1 MPLLVIRKRY
11 KKRRMTMSK
20 IELVAPCNFAV
31 EAILPREIKSLGYEI
46 SKVEDGRVS
55 FLADV
60 EGICRSNLWLRT
72 AERILV
78 KVGEFEALSFEEL
91 FEKTK
96 SLKWHEWI
104 PKDAEFPV
112 AKASSI
118 KSKLFSTSDIQAI
131 VKKAVVES
139 LKTKYKVQWF
149 EETGERYPIHV
160 FLNKDKVA
168 LYLDTSGLSLHKR
181 GYRELSNA
189 APIKETLAA
198 TMVLLTPWKADRAF
212 IDPLCGSGT
221 IPIEAAMI
229 GLNMAPGLNRSF
241 VSDKWRDITSK
252 VWDKAKEEARS
263 LMRNDVELNVQGY
276 DIDESALKVARIN
289 AKLAGLEDKLH
300 FQKRDIKELSSKDR
314 YGFIVT
320 NPPYGERM
328 SDQKSVEGLYKEMGK
343 VFSKLD
349 TWSFYI
355 ITSYEEFE
363 RFFGKR
369 ADKKRK
375 LYNGM
380 MKTDLFQFFG
390 PKPPRPNKL
399 ESIIQDEIDK

>member
-1 MPLLVIRKRY
+1 
-11 KKRRMTMSK
+11 MSK
-20 IELVAPCNFAV
+20 IELVAPCNFGV
-31 EAILPREIKSLGYEI
+31 EAVLSREIKNLGYEI
-46 SKVEDGRVS
+46 IRVEDGRVS
-55 FLADV
+55 FMANE

-72 AERILV
+72 AERVLV
-78 KVGEFEALSFEEL
+78 KIDEFEALSFEEL

-96 SLKWHEWI
+96 RLQWYRWI

-112 AKASSI
+112 SKASSI

-139 LKTKYKVQWF
+139 MKAKYKQQWF
-149 EETGERYPIHV
+149 DETGERYPIHV
-160 FLNKDKVA
+160 FLNRDKAA

-181 GYRELSNA
+181 GYRELSNS

-198 TMVLLTPWKADRAF
+198 AMVLLTPWKPERAF
-212 IDPLCGSGT
+212 IDPFCGSGT

-229 GLNMAPGLNRSF
+229 GLNIAPGHGRNF
-241 VSDKWRDITSK
+241 VSGSWRWIGSK
-252 VWDKAKEEARS
+252 LWDRAKEEAGS
-263 LMRNDVELNVQGY
+263 MVKHNAALNVQGY
-276 DIDESALKVARIN
+276 DIDESALRIARTN
-289 AKLAGLEDKLH
+289 MKLAGLEDKIH

-320 NPPYGERM
+320 NPPYGERL
-328 SDQKSVEGLYKEMGK
+328 SDRNSVLSLYKEMGK
-343 VFSKLD
+343 VFSKLE

-355 ITSYEEFE
+355 ITANEEFE

-369 ADKKRK
+369 ADRKRK

-380 MKTDLFQFFG
+380 MKADLYQFFG
-390 PKPPRPNKL
+390 PKPPKTAVNVAASL
-399 ESIIQDEIDK
+399 EKID

>member
-1 MPLLVIRKRY
+1 MN
-11 KKRRMTMSK
+11 MSK

-31 EAILPREIKSLGYEI
+31 EAILSREIKSLGYEI

-55 FLADV
+55 FFADE

-72 AERILV
+72 AERVLV
-78 KVGEFEALSFEEL
+78 KVGEFEAFSFEEL

-96 SLKWHEWI
+96 SLNWHQFI
-104 PKDAEFPV
+104 PKDGEFPV

-118 KSKLFSTSDIQAI
+118 RSKLFSTSDIQAI

-139 LKTKYKVQWF
+139 LKVKYKVQWF
-149 EETGERYPIHV
+149 EETGVKYPIHV

-168 LYLDTSGLSLHKR
+168 LYLDTSGGALHKR
-181 GYRELSNA
+181 GYRELSLS

-229 GLNMAPGLNRSF
+229 GLNIAPGLNRSF
-241 VSDKWRDITSK
+241 ISDEWNWITKSA
-252 VWDKAKEEARS
+252 WDKSKEEARS
-263 LMRNDVELNVQGY
+263 LIRNDVELNVQGY
-276 DIDESALKVARIN
+276 DIDENALKIARNN
-289 AKLAGLEDKLH
+289 ARMAGLEGKIH
-300 FQKRDIKELSSKDR
+300 FQQRDMKELSSKDH

-328 SDQKSVEGLYKEMGK
+328 SDLKSVEALYKEMGK

-349 TWSFYI
+349 TWSYYI
-355 ITSYEEFE
+355 ITSHEEFE

-380 MKTDLFQFFG
+380 MKTDLYQFFG
-390 PKPPRPNKL
+390 PKPPRRVLHENI
-399 ESIIQDEIDK
+399 ESEETDI

>member
-1 MPLLVIRKRY
+1 
-11 KKRRMTMSK
+11 MSN

-31 EAILPREIKSLGYEI
+31 EAALSREIKSLGYEI
-46 SKVEDGRVS
+46 TKVEDGRVS
-55 FLADV
+55 FMADA

-78 KVGEFEALSFEEL
+78 KVGEFEAFSFEEL

-96 SLKWHEWI
+96 RLNWHEWI

-118 KSKLFSTSDIQAI
+118 KSTLFSTSDIQAI

-139 LKTKYKVQWF
+139 LKTKYKIEWF
-149 EETGERYPIHV
+149 EETGEKYPIHV
-160 FLNKDKVA
+160 FINKDKVV

-198 TMVLLTPWKADRAF
+198 LMVLLTPWKADRAF
-212 IDPLCGSGT
+212 IDPFCGSGT
-221 IPIEAAMI
+221 ITIEAAMI

-241 VSDKWRDITSK
+241 ISENWRWIDKN
-252 VWDKAKEEARS
+252 VWERTKEEARS
-263 LMRNDVELNVQGY
+263 LIKSDVELNVQGY
-276 DIDESALKVARIN
+276 DIDEAALKVARNN
-289 AKLAGLEDKLH
+289 ARLAGLEDRLH
-300 FQKRDIKELSSKDR
+300 FQKRDMRELSSKDH

-320 NPPYGERM
+320 NPPYGERL
-328 SDQKSVEGLYKEMGK
+328 SDHKSVEGLYKEMGK
-343 VFSKLD
+343 VFKKLD

-355 ITSYEEFE
+355 ITSHEEFE
-363 RFFGKR
+363 KLFGRR

-380 MKTDLFQFFG
+380 MKTDLYQFFG
-390 PKPPRPNKL
+390 PKPPRP
-399 ESIIQDEIDK
+399 SINENITQEEIDI

>member
-1 MPLLVIRKRY
+1 
-11 KKRRMTMSK
+11 MSK

-31 EAILPREIKSLGYEI
+31 EAILSREIKNLGYEI

-55 FLADV
+55 FWADE

-78 KVGEFEALSFEEL
+78 KVGEFEAFSFEEL

-96 SLKWHEWI
+96 RLKWHEWI

-168 LYLDTSGLSLHKR
+168 LYMDTSGLSLHKR

-198 TMVLLTPWKADRAF
+198 LMVLLTPWKAERAL
-212 IDPLCGSGT
+212 IDPFCGSGT

-229 GLNMAPGLNRSF
+229 GLNMAPGINRSF
-241 VSDKWRDITSK
+241 VSDNWRWITRK
-252 VWDKAKEEARS
+252 VWDRAKEEARS
-263 LMRNDVELNVQGY
+263 LVRNDVELNVQGY
-276 DIDESALKVARIN
+276 DIDESALKVARNN
-289 AKLAGLEDKLH
+289 ARLAGLEDKLH
-300 FQKRDIKELSSKDR
+300 FQKRDMKELSSKDR

-320 NPPYGERM
+320 NPPYGERL

-355 ITSYEEFE
+355 ITSHEEFE
-363 RFFGKR
+363 KFFGRR

-380 MKTDLFQFFG
+380 MRTDLYQFFG
-390 PKPPRPNKL
+390 PKPPRPVSH
-399 ESIIQDEIDK
+399 ESAMQDETFTK

>member
-1 MPLLVIRKRY
+1 
-11 KKRRMTMSK
+11 MSD
-20 IELVAPCNFAV
+20 IELVAPCNFGV
-31 EAILPREIKSLGYEI
+31 EASLSREIRNLGYETTR
-46 SKVEDGRVS
+46 VEDGRVG
-55 FLADV
+55 FMADA

-78 KVGEFEALSFEEL
+78 KVGEFEAFSFEEL

-96 SLKWHEWI
+96 GLEWYKWI

-118 KSKLFSTSDIQAI
+118 KSTLFSTSDIQAI

-139 LKTKYKVQWF
+139 LKTKYKVEWF
-149 EETGERYPIHV
+149 EETGEKYPIHV
-160 FLNKDKVA
+160 FINKDRVV
-168 LYLDTSGLSLHKR
+168 LYLDSSGLSLHKR

-198 TMVLLTPWKADRAF
+198 LMVLLTPWKADRAF
-212 IDPLCGSGT
+212 IDPFCGSGT
-221 IPIEAAMI
+221 ITIEAAMI

-241 VSDKWRDITSK
+241 ISDNWRWI
-252 VWDKAKEEARS
+252 DKNAWERTKEEARS
-263 LMRNDVELNVQGY
+263 LIKNDVELNIQGY
-276 DIDESALKVARIN
+276 DIDEASIKVARNN
-289 AKLAGLEDKLH
+289 ARLAGLEDKLH
-300 FQKRDIKELSSKDR
+300 FQKRDMKELSSKDH

-320 NPPYGERM
+320 NPPYGERL
-328 SDQKSVEGLYKEMGK
+328 SDHKSVEGLYKEMGK

-349 TWSFYI
+349 TWSFYV
-355 ITSYEEFE
+355 ITSHEEFE
-363 RFFGKR
+363 KFFGRR

-380 MKTDLFQFFG
+380 MKTDLYQFFG
-390 PKPPRPNKL
+390 PKPPRHNIN
-399 ESIIQDEIDK
+399 ENITQEEIDK

>member
-1 MPLLVIRKRY
+1 MFEF
-11 KKRRMTMSK
+11 
-20 IELVAPCNFAV
+20 ELVAPCNFGV
-31 EAILPREIKSLGYEI
+31 EAILAREIKNLGYEI

-55 FLADV
+55 FFADA

-72 AERILV
+72 AERILI
-78 KVGEFEALSFEEL
+78 KAGEFEAFSFDEL

-96 SLKWHEWI
+96 SLNWCELI
-104 PKDAEFPV
+104 PKNAEFPV

-118 KSKLFSTSDIQAI
+118 RSKLFSTSDIQAI

-139 LKTKYKVQWF
+139 MKKKYKKQWF

-160 FLNKDKVA
+160 FLNKDKAA
-168 LYLDTSGLSLHKR
+168 LYLDTSGLPLHKR

-198 TMVLLTPWKADRAF
+198 LMVLLTPWKADRAF
-212 IDPLCGSGT
+212 IDPFCGSGT

-229 GLNMAPGLNRSF
+229 GLNMAPGLKRSF
-241 VSDKWRDITSK
+241 ISDSWCWIPR
-252 VWDKAKEEARS
+252 VAWDKAKEEARS
-263 LMRNDVELNVQGY
+263 LIRNDAELNIQGY
-276 DIDESALKVARIN
+276 DIDGSALETARIN
-289 AKLAGLEDKLH
+289 AKLSGLSERIH
-300 FQKRDIKELSSKDR
+300 FQKRDMKDLRSKAR

-328 SDQKSVEGLYKEMGK
+328 SDWRSVEKLYREMGK
-343 VFSKLD
+343 VFSRLD

-355 ITSYEEFE
+355 ITSHEEFE
-363 RFFGKR
+363 RFFGRK

-380 MKTDLFQFFG
+380 MKTDLYQYFG
-390 PKPPRPNKL
+390 HKPPKTINKD
-399 ESIIQDEIDK
+399 IIVQDEIKKV

>member
-1 MPLLVIRKRY
+1 
-11 KKRRMTMSK
+11 MSK

-31 EAILPREIKSLGYEI
+31 EAVLSREIRNLGYEI
-46 SKVEDGRVS
+46 SRVEDGRVS
-55 FLADV
+55 YFADA

-72 AERILV
+72 AERVLL
-78 KVGEFEALSFEEL
+78 KVGEFEAFSFEEL

-96 SLKWHEWI
+96 KLNWHEWI

-112 AKASSI
+112 AKAASI

-139 LKTKYKVQWF
+139 LKKKYRVQWF
-149 EETGERYPIHV
+149 EESGERYPIHV
-160 FLNKDKVA
+160 FLNKDRVA

-198 TMVLLTPWKADRAF
+198 LMVLLTPWKADRAL
-212 IDPLCGSGT
+212 IDPFCGSGT

-229 GLNMAPGLNRSF
+229 GLNMAPGLNRDF
-241 VSDKWRDITSK
+241 VSGGWRWITGK
-252 VWDKAKEEARS
+252 AWDKAREEAKS
-263 LMRNDVELNVQGY
+263 LIDKNAVLNIQGY

-289 AKLAGLEDKLH
+289 ARLAGLENKLH
-300 FQKRDIKELSSKDR
+300 FQKRDMRELSSKDH

-320 NPPYGERM
+320 NPPYGERL
-328 SDQKSVEGLYKEMGK
+328 SDLRSVEALYREMGK

-355 ITSYEEFE
+355 ITSHEEFE
-363 RFFGKR
+363 KFFGRR

-380 MKTDLFQFFG
+380 MRTDLYQFFG
-390 PKPPRPNKL
+390 PKPPKRGSGENKEETSL
-399 ESIIQDEIDK
+399 I

>member
-1 MPLLVIRKRY
+1 MS
-11 KKRRMTMSK
+11 RM
-20 IELVAPCNFAV
+20 ELVAPCNFAV
-31 EAILPREIKSLGYEI
+31 EAVLSREIKELGYDI
-46 SKVEDGRVS
+46 TKVEDGRVT
-55 FLADV
+55 FLADE

-78 KVGEFEALSFEEL
+78 KVGEFEAYTFEEL
-91 FEKTK
+91 FENTK
-96 SLKWHEWI
+96 KLEWHEFI
-104 PKDAEFPV
+104 PADAEFPV

-139 LKTKYKVQWF
+139 LKMRYKVQWF
-149 EETGERYPIHV
+149 EETGDKYPIHV
-160 FLNKDKVA
+160 FLNKDKVS
-168 LYLDTSGLSLHKR
+168 LYLDTSGSALHKR
-181 GYRELSNA
+181 GYRELALS

-198 TMVLLTPWKADRAF
+198 TMVLLTPWKEDRALV
-212 IDPLCGSGT
+212 DPFCGSGT

-241 VSDKWRDITSK
+241 ISEGW
-252 VWDKAKEEARS
+252 AKIGKREWELCREEASDLVRKD
-263 LMRNDVELNVQGY
+263 MVLNIQGY
-276 DIDESALKVARIN
+276 DIDDNALKIARNN
-289 AKLAGLEDKLH
+289 ARMAGLEGRIH
-300 FQKRDIKELSSKDR
+300 FQKRDMKELSSKDH

-328 SDQKSVEGLYKEMGK
+328 SDLRSVEGLYKEMGK
-343 VFSKLD
+343 VFSRLE

-355 ITSYEEFE
+355 ITSHEEFE
-363 RFFGKR
+363 RFFGRK

-380 MKTDLFQFFG
+380 MKTDLYQFFG
-390 PKPPRPNKL
+390 PKPPRLSQSKDPVT
-399 ESIIQDEIDK
+399 DEV

>member
-1 MPLLVIRKRY
+1 
-11 KKRRMTMSK
+11 MSK

-31 EAILPREIKSLGYEI
+31 EAILSREIKNLGYEI

-55 FLADV
+55 FFADE

-78 KVGEFEALSFEEL
+78 KVGEFEAFSFEEL

-96 SLKWHEWI
+96 RLEWHEFI

-118 KSKLFSTSDIQAI
+118 RSKLFSTSDIQAI

-139 LKTKYKVQWF
+139 LKTKYKVEWF
-149 EETGERYPIHV
+149 EETGVKYPVHV

-168 LYLDTSGLSLHKR
+168 LYLDTSGGALHKR
-181 GYRELSNA
+181 GYRELSLS

-198 TMVLLTPWKADRAF
+198 TMVLLTPWKAERAF

-241 VSDKWRDITSK
+241 VSDNWHWITKS
-252 VWDKAKEEARS
+252 VWDKSKEEARS
-263 LMRNDVELNVQGY
+263 LIRNDVELNVQGY
-276 DIDESALKVARIN
+276 DIDENALKIARNN
-289 AKLAGLEDKLH
+289 ARMAGLEGKIH
-300 FQKRDIKELSSKDR
+300 FQQRDMKELSSKDH

-328 SDQKSVEGLYKEMGK
+328 SDLKSVEGLYKEMGK

-355 ITSYEEFE
+355 ITSHEEFE
-363 RFFGKR
+363 RFFGRR

-380 MKTDLFQFFG
+380 IKTDLYQFFG
-390 PKPPRPNKL
+390 PKPPRP
-399 ESIIQDEIDK
+399 IIHEGVAQDEMENATSAPLI